1 MARRINK
8 HYFTICQRGDNDSFH
23 STHLCLITTN
33 VAHADAIGF
42 HRIRSFELMTL
53 KCQYTYISESHWWVT
68 DRLLGRSLKGQP
80 RPDKNMNFLCTAAS
94 FTAAIRS
101 RGFVVLCQLTS
112 SFRLIL
118 CPCSSAR
125 KFASGYSDRDRWL
138 KCRFCRSK
146 NLPDQTS
153 RSSPCHSLVVN
164 F

>member
-1 MARRINK
+1 MPRHLYTR
-8 HYFTICQRGDNDSFH
+8 DSLV
-23 STHLCLITTN
+23 SY
-33 VAHADAIGF
+33 
-42 HRIRSFELMTL
+42 RSFVKQL
-53 KCQYTYISESHWWVT
+53 S
-68 DRLLGRSLKGQP
+68 GRPALNRS
-80 RPDKNMNFLCTAAS
+80 DKNMNFLCTAAS
-94 FTAAIRS
+94 FTMTIRS

-153 RSSPCHSLVVN
+153 RSSPCHSLVVTSN
-164 F
+164 NVRLNKRCSSYQGLSPH